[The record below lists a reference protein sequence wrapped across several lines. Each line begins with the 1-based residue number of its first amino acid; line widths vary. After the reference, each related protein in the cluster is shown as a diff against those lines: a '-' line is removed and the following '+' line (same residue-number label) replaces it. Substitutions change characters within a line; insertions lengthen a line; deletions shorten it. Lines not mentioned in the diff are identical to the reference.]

1 MPHAL
6 ERKIKGRLLDLSPRA
21 FEFFA
26 GDLLAFMG
34 LDSVVVTRQSGDGG
48 IDAHCELVSGGIL
61 RVPAGVQVKKWRQP
75 VSRLDMDR
83 FAGALANRYACGI
96 YIMTA
101 GFIRTAL
108 QKAASIPHITPVDGD
123 QVAQVLLSGGVGIL
137 PQTGALDE
145 DYFSLFEARAAGDR
159 QPRTLAEAR
168 AAYLAAP
175 APPDDL
181 ISLRALSY
189 SLHVDSKT
197 VRSWVQR
204 GLLLPDAASGDVRG
218 DGTQAGL
225 FFRRSRLEEIRRQL
239 RLQETPAAPEG
250 WVERF
255 LHFATQGRL
264 NMSYKPVLLLALL
277 DCVDSEGSV
286 AEETLAAAFWQ
297 FYRDGAAGGLRAE
310 APASILSQPEAVTLA
325 AVRRLMVDYP
335 LDRFVI
341 QGLLERLP
349 AAADAPAQVRV
360 RPEVWAGLR
369 FQHVLTLRGA
379 LAEQVERYFARIGA
393 A

>member
-1 MPHAL
+1 MPHPL
-6 ERKIKGRLLDLSPRA
+6 HHQLKQRLFDLSPRA

-26 GDLLAFMG
+26 GDLLTFMG
-34 LDSVVVTRQSGDGG
+34 LDSVTVTRQSGDGG

-75 VSRLDMDR
+75 VSRPEMDR

-96 YIMTA
+96 YVTTA
-101 GFIRTAL
+101 GFTHTAR

-123 QVAQVLLSGGVGIL
+123 QVAHILLAEGAGVD
-137 PQTGALDE
+137 PHARTLDE
-145 DYFSLFEARAAGDR
+145 SYFAMFEAQAAGSAE
-159 QPRTLAEAR
+159 PRALAENR
-168 AAYLAAP
+168 TAYNAAP
-175 APPDDL
+175 VDDL

-197 VRSWVQR
+197 VRSWVGR
-204 GLLLPDAASGDVRG
+204 GLLLPDAASGDIRG
-218 DGTQAGL
+218 DGTQSGL
-225 FFRRSRLEEIRRQL
+225 FFRRSRVEDIRRQF
-239 RLQETPAAPEG
+239 RLQATPAAPEE
-250 WVERF
+250 WVARF
-255 LHFATQGRL
+255 LHFAMGGRL

-277 DCVDSEGSV
+277 DCVDSQGAV

-297 FYRDGAAGGLRAE
+297 FYRQRAARGLPAE
-310 APASILSQPEAVTLA
+310 AASSILSRPEEATLA
-325 AVRRLMVDYP
+325 QVRRLMVEYP

-349 AAADAPAQVRV
+349 EEGLVRV

-369 FQHVLTLRGA
+369 YGDVILLRRD
-379 LAEQVERYFARIGA
+379 LEEQVGRYYARIPGHSL
-393 A
+393 